1 MFIALT
7 MAQSRLSH
15 VCGWTGI
22 ATAFSE
28 TPGGSDL
35 PPFMREASNGAGS
48 LRGEVLIAGTIDAA
62 IDGAGCL
69 ARVTDRVG
77 FITGVTNIL
86 ECTVCAA
93 LGAGTNSSVYL
104 TRLRAVPAC

>member
-1 MFIALT
+1 MSIALT

-22 ATAFSE
+22 ATACSE
-28 TPGGSDL
+28 MPSGSDL

-62 IDGAGCL
+62 IDGAGRA
-69 ARVTDRVG
+69 ARVTDRFG
-77 FITGVTNIL
+77 FVTGVTNIF